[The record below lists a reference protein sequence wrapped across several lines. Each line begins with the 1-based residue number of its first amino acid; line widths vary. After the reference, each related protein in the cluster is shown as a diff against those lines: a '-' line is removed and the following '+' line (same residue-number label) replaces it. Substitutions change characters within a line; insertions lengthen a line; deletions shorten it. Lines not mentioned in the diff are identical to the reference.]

1 MPGRE
6 GSGPLGGSTGSGGS
20 SGGGGFGG
28 GGTNLGNIG
37 GGLLRG
43 VGSFGSGLRPGGFGI
58 PSLFGPRFGG
68 GGLGCGGCG
77 CILLILVVV
86 ACIVLGV
93 LFGGLGRLFGG
104 FNSAISGSNIISG
117 NNPINGNT
125 NIGGN
130 SGSTGNGGGL
140 ANQPP
145 SVQTQTAID
154 LTELH
159 GALDSRIP
167 GWQSAVGNNQEQ
179 HVSAS
184 DAGMGND
191 NNIKD
196 VVYGKCG
203 SDFYVFVV
211 DKGVP
216 NNASGANGSGYAYT
230 SASSPATCHPSEY
243 SVTDWENDGNG
254 WYFVYLRS

>member
-6 GSGPLGGSTGSGGS
+6 GSGSLGGSTGS
-20 SGGGGFGG
+20 SGGGWGG
-28 GGTNLGNIG
+28 GSNLGNIG

-43 VGSFGSGLRPGGFGI
+43 GGSIGGGLLPGGIGI

-68 GGLGCGGCG
+68 GGFGCGGCG

-86 ACIVLGV
+86 VCIVLGV
-93 LFGGLGRLFGG
+93 LFGGLGKLFGG
-104 FNSAISGSNIISG
+104 FNNAAGSNIISG
-117 NNPINGNT
+117 NNPPAASGNFGFNGSNT
-125 NIGGN
+125 
-130 SGSTGNGGGL
+130 GL

-145 SVQTQTAID
+145 SVQTQTALD
-154 LTELH
+154 LNELH

-167 GWQSAVGNNQEQ
+167 GWQNSIGNNQEQ
-179 HVSAS
+179 HVSAAN
-184 DAGMGND
+184 AGMGND

-216 NNASGANGSGYAYT
+216 NNANGANGSGYAYT
-230 SASSPATCHPSEY
+230 SASSPATCHPSQY
-243 SVTDWENDGNG
+243 SVTDWENDGSG
-254 WYFVYLRS
+254 WFFVYLKS